1 MTYYSYDLLGNVK
14 TLWQQYSD
22 FPTKQIEYQYDL
34 VSGKVN
40 KVRYQAG
47 KEDQFYYSYNYDAE
61 NRLLEAKTG
70 ILPASTS
77 DTWSILNPL
86 TDAYYQ
92 YYKHGPL
99 ARVIIGNNQVQGT
112 DYAYTLSGW
121 LKGINSHYLDPA
133 MDMGGDGKTGLPTA
147 TIGKDVI
154 GFALDYFKGDYKPIG
169 TNAPAFP
176 LYWQQAA
183 GDNTA
188 NELYNGNISRST
200 LALTGLG
207 NNLPVGYNYRYDQLN
222 RLRTMR
228 FRQLTAGTTAWGT
241 TPESDFYKEDITYDA
256 NGNILSYLRN
266 GNKSA
271 TPAMDQ
277 LQYQYNRDQAGR
289 LTNNRLRHISDAV
302 PAGNYQE
309 DIDNQVADNYQYDN
323 IGNLTRD
330 VQGNISNIE
339 WTVYGKIKKI
349 TKTDNSS
356 LTYRYDASG
365 NRIYKAYAHNN
376 VVDKTWYVRDAQ
388 GNVLSVY
395 TSTASSPD
403 IYWKEQH
410 LYGSS
415 RLGIWQPGMKITGTP
430 GAATALWN
438 SEGLKRYELT
448 NHLGNV
454 MATISDKKIN
464 GLADVTSVSDYAP
477 FGMQMVGRSLS
488 AGGYRYG
495 FNGKENDNEVKGEG
509 NQQDYG
515 MRVYDPRI
523 GRFLSVDPI
532 TAKYPELTPYQFAS
546 NTPIQAIDLD
556 GLEAYVV
563 SVSGRVT
570 FIAVSVAVGVSVAAS
585 NDGIAIMFTPEG
597 GIGAGIGG
605 GVGASFAYYRNVKS
619 TSELSGYGM
628 NVGLSGFGY
637 GLDIAASIQ
646 TDDNDVRLGGS
657 AAIPKTGPG
666 AGIEGHVTFGYSFTV
681 ANWSWG
687 EVNQGVENL
696 KDLAEKVGL
705 PMETVIKQ
713 INAVTALYNQGKI
726 EDQKAKEEAKPKVE
740 AGPKNPDIEAGK
752 QTREGNPQPAS
763 SDKKP
768 SSAKKKN
775 EDNTMKLNY
784 GVERPQN
791 NRL

>member
-1 MTYYSYDLLGNVK
+1 M
-14 TLWQQYSD
+14 
-22 FPTKQIEYQYDL
+22 
-34 VSGKVN
+34 
-40 KVRYQAG
+40 
-47 KEDQFYYSYNYDAE
+47 
-61 NRLLEAKTG
+61 LEAKTG

-356 LTYRYDASG
+356 LTYRYGASG

-403 IYWKEQH
+403 IHWKEQH
-410 LYGSS
+410 LCGSS

-509 NQQDYG
+509 SQQDYG
-515 MRVYDPRI
+515 MRIYDPML
-523 GRFLSVDPI
+523 GKFLSVDPLMK
-532 TAKYPELTPYQFAS
+532 KYAYLSPYAYAENDVIS
-546 NTPIQAIDLD
+546 SKDLD
-556 GLEAYVV
+556 GLEKY
-563 SVSGRVT
+563 RVT
-570 FIAVSVAVGVSVAAS
+570 LRAYIPWEKVVLSVVNYSAGFTTLHNYAVHGDNRFVAAYDLKKLGYDGTLGNEGFRVQYQFDVDIDAEKGKEMSPILKEAGLTKVYSRWKWQDNYKEIWSGKTTDEYNKISANITQYRSEGDNS
-585 NDGIAIMFTPEG
+585 NFT
-597 GIGAGIGG
+597 
-605 GVGASFAYYRNVKS
+605 VNVKVDS
-619 TSELSGYGM
+619 RFPYTDYPFWGFPSINVNMFLKFDKNKKTEAVRFSVESIVDGFPALEGFIERVDKPSEPI
-628 NVGLSGFGY
+628 NF
-637 GLDIAASIQ
+637 LDWKPTAGWKGI
-646 TDDNDVRLGGS
+646 NLFPVLGD
-657 AAIPKTGPG
+657 
-666 AGIEGHVTFGYSFTV
+666 
-681 ANWSWG
+681 
-687 EVNQGVENL
+687 QRVEN
-696 KDLAEKVGL
+696 KDIPL
-705 PMETVIKQ
+705 PDNSNKS
-713 INAVTALYNQGKI
+713 
-726 EDQKAKEEAKPKVE
+726 D
-740 AGPKNPDIEAGK
+740 
-752 QTREGNPQPAS
+752 
-763 SDKKP
+763 SDKM
-768 SSAKKKN
+768 KN
-775 EDNTMKLNY
+775 
-784 GVERPQN
+784 GG
-791 NRL
+791 